1 LHDNPDLEAFLNS
14 DAGRDETAEDDY
26 EAEDNAMSEGENPQM
41 QETAPNLE
49 GEEEALDMERDG
61 SSSELLLS
69 RLSQRIIR
77 HLTNTHIDRE
87 QHRSKAFNQG
97 TIPIFNAI
105 LDVIGIDPA
114 GTNPTAKPKKR
125 RLFDAITKAVC
136 ILL

>member
-1 LHDNPDLEAFLNS
+1 MNS

-26 EAEDNAMSEGENPQM
+26 EVEGSAISEGENPQM

-49 GEEEALDMERDG
+49 GEEEPLEIDLTERDG

-69 RLSQRIIR
+69 RLSHRIIR
-77 HLTNTHIDRE
+77 HLTNTHTDNNSRE

-105 LDVIGIDPA
+105 LDVLGIDPA
-114 GTNPTAKPKKR
+114 GTGTTAKPKKR
-125 RLFDAITKAVC
+125 RLFDAITKAVH

>member
-1 LHDNPDLEAFLNS
+1 MNS
-14 DAGRDETAEDDY
+14 DAGRDETVEDDY
-26 EAEDNAMSEGENPQM
+26 EAEDNAMSEGENPQ
-41 QETAPNLE
+41 ETAPNPE
-49 GEEEALDMERDG
+49 GEEEAPEMDLTERDG

-77 HLTNTHIDRE
+77 HLTNTHTDNNSRE

-105 LDVIGIDPA
+105 LDVLGIDPA
-114 GTNPTAKPKKR
+114 GTGPTAQPKKR
-125 RLFDAITKAVC
+125 RLFDAITKAVR